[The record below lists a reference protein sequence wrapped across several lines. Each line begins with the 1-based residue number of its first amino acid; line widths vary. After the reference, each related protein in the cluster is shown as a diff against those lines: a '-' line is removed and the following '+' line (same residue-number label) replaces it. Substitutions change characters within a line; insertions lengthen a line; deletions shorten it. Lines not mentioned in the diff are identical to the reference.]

1 MKIGISTSC
10 LYPMYTEQ
18 AFEMIAS
25 RGVELTEIFF
35 NANCE
40 LQPPFIKDLC
50 DIKNKY
56 GITVSSVHPTMS
68 LAESFML
75 FSNYERR
82 FNEGLENFK
91 RYGEIAASLGA
102 KYVIMHG
109 GKPNGTMDDYG
120 YFDKFA
126 RVAEVVHQ
134 NGATLL
140 QENVVLFRAGKLE
153 TLKNMSEYLGD
164 NVNFCLDVKQ
174 SIRGGYSPYDV
185 LQLLGDKIKHLHL
198 SDSNST
204 NDCMLPLTGNFNFKH
219 FLDTAVSL
227 GYKGDAVIELYRSAF
242 REPQE
247 LFCAHKN
254 LLRLTRVESI
264 TV

>member
-10 LYPMYTEQ
+10 LYPMHTED
-18 AFEMIAS
+18 AFKTIAA
-25 RGVELTEIFF
+25 RGIELTEIFF

-40 LQPPFIKDLC
+40 LEPPFIKELC
-50 DIKNKY
+50 DVKNQY

-75 FSNYERR
+75 FSNYDRR
-82 FNEGLENFK
+82 FNEGLEIYK
-91 RYGEIAASLGA
+91 RYGEIAATLGA

-120 YFDKFA
+120 YFDRFA
-126 RVAEVVHQ
+126 KVAEVVRA

-140 QENVVLFRAGKLE
+140 QENVALFRAGNID
-153 TLKNMSEYLGD
+153 TLAHMSEHLGD

-185 LQLLGDKIKHLHL
+185 LNLLGGKIKHLHL
-198 SDSNST
+198 SDSNE
-204 NDCMLPLTGNFNFKH
+204 NQDCMLPLTGNFDFKD
-219 FLDTAVSL
+219 FLKVAHTN
-227 GYKGDAVIELYRSAF
+227 GFKGDAVIEVYRDAYDQ
-242 REPQE
+242 PDE
-247 LFCAHKN
+247 LFESHKKLIN
-254 LLRLTRVESI
+254 I
-264 TV
+264 M